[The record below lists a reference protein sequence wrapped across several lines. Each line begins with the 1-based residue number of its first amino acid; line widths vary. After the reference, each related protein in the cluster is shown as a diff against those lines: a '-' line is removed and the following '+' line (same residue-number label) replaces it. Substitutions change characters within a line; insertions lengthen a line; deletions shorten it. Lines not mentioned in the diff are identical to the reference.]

1 MKNVIGTGSALDRLK
16 RIIPASVQPK
26 FSTADEWRAW
36 QEAEGRKRSEELDR
50 MNQKSRTEKIFGRSG
65 IQDLHQQNY
74 SYRIQG
80 VTMKNVIGTGSA
92 LDRLKRIIPA
102 SVQPKF
108 STADEWRAWQEAEG
122 RKRSEE
128 LDRMNQKSRTE
139 KIFGRSGIQDLHRS
153 CTFAN
158 YEVSGEGQRKAY
170 TMAKSY
176 AQNFG
181 SGFAS
186 FVFSGG
192 PGTGKNHLAAAIGN
206 HLLAGGHSVLV
217 VTIPDLMLRVR
228 ECYDGGQSEASLLDD
243 LCKVDLLV
251 LDEVGIQRGSSGE
264 KVILNQ
270 VIDRRLSS
278 MRPVGVLTNLNHEGL
293 LDSLGAR
300 VIDRLQ
306 MDGGMWVNFD
316 WGSYRKNVSHLRIVK

>member
-1 MKNVIGTGSALDRLK
+1 MKNIVNSGSALDRLK
-16 RIIPASVQPK
+16 KLIPPGVQPK
-26 FSTADEWRAW
+26 FTSAEELLAW
-36 QEAEGRKRSEELDR
+36 QREEGLKHCEELSR
-50 MNQKSRTEKIFGRSG
+50 LNQKARTEKIFGRSG
-65 IQDLHQQNY
+65 IQ
-74 SYRIQG
+74 
-80 VTMKNVIGTGSA
+80 T
-92 LDRLKRIIPA
+92 
-102 SVQPKF
+102 
-108 STADEWRAWQEAEG
+108 
-122 RKRSEE
+122 
-128 LDRMNQKSRTE
+128 
-139 KIFGRSGIQDLHRS
+139 LHRS

-158 YEVSGEGQRKAY
+158 YEVSSEQQRKAY

-181 SGFAS
+181 TGFAS

-206 HLLAGGHSVLV
+206 HLLAAGHSVLV

-270 VIDRRLSS
+270 VVDRRLSS
-278 MRPVGVLTNLNHEGL
+278 MKPVGVLTNLNHAGL
-293 LDSLGAR
+293 QDSLGLR
-300 VIDRLQ
+300 VIDRLT
-306 MDGGMWVNFD
+306 MDNGIWVNFD
-316 WGSYRKNVSHLRIVK
+316 WGSYRKNVSHLRAVK

>member
-1 MKNVIGTGSALDRLK
+1 MKNIVNSGSALDRLK
-16 RIIPASVQPK
+16 KLIPPGVQPK
-26 FSTADEWRAW
+26 FTSAEELLAW
-36 QEAEGRKRSEELDR
+36 QREEGLKHCEELSR
-50 MNQKSRTEKIFGRSG
+50 LNQKARTEKIFGRSG
-65 IQDLHQQNY
+65 IQ
-74 SYRIQG
+74 S
-80 VTMKNVIGTGSA
+80 
-92 LDRLKRIIPA
+92 
-102 SVQPKF
+102 
-108 STADEWRAWQEAEG
+108 
-122 RKRSEE
+122 
-128 LDRMNQKSRTE
+128 
-139 KIFGRSGIQDLHRS
+139 LHRS

-158 YEVSGEGQRKAY
+158 YEVSSEQQRKAY

-181 SGFAS
+181 TGFAS

-206 HLLAGGHSVLV
+206 HLLAAGHTVLV

-278 MRPVGVLTNLNHEGL
+278 MRPVGVLTNLNHAGL
-293 LDSLGAR
+293 QDSLGLR
-300 VIDRLQ
+300 VIDRLT
-306 MDGGMWVNFD
+306 MDNGIWVNFD
-316 WGSYRKNVSHLRIVK
+316 WASYRKNVSHLRAVK